1 MFPGNTFIL
10 YKFMRRNIKDVRF
23 VYSVS
28 FKKTEKKLMI
38 YALSHDSFSEYVK
51 TLIKEDKER
60 NDKVFT
66 DEERAEIERI
76 IDKKLNQK

>member
-1 MFPGNTFIL
+1 M
-10 YKFMRRNIKDVRF
+10 RF

-66 DEERAEIERI
+66 DEESAEIERI

>member
-1 MFPGNTFIL
+1 
-10 YKFMRRNIKDVRF
+10 MRGNIKDVRF

-38 YALSHDSFSEYVK
+38 YALSHESFSEYIK
-51 TLIKEDKER
+51 NLIKEDKER

-66 DEERAEIERI
+66 DKERAEIERI
-76 IDKKLNQK
+76 IDKKLKTK

>member
-1 MFPGNTFIL
+1 M
-10 YKFMRRNIKDVRF
+10 RF

>member
-1 MFPGNTFIL
+1 
-10 YKFMRRNIKDVRF
+10 MRGNIKDVRF

-76 IDKKLNQK
+76 IEKKLNQK

>member
-1 MFPGNTFIL
+1 
-10 YKFMRRNIKDVRF
+10 MRRNIKDVRF

>member
-1 MFPGNTFIL
+1 MSI
-10 YKFMRRNIKDVRF
+10 NIKDVRF

>member
-1 MFPGNTFIL
+1 
-10 YKFMRRNIKDVRF
+10 MRRNIKDVRF

-51 TLIKEDKER
+51 TLMKEDKER

>member
-1 MFPGNTFIL
+1 MFRGNTFIL
-10 YKFMRRNIKDVRF
+10 YKFMRGNIKDVRF